1 MRCFCIL
8 CAIVAAAIA
17 LLFALAPSSAM
28 AQTKPVSF
36 INDVAPI
43 LKENCFAC
51 HDAKKRSGK
60 LDMTSFEKF
69 MAGGGSDAPVTAGK
83 PDESFLLEL
92 VSAKGNKRMPP
103 EGKGQPLSKDQIA
116 VIHNWVKEGAKL
128 DAGLNAKAD
137 LVRELRLRWKPPA
150 PPAVYPFPTI
160 VNAVVFTPDNQHLVA
175 GGHHELTIW
184 NIVSGKL
191 EKRIAT
197 RAERAYAMLFLAA
210 GQLVVAGGR
219 PGQEGDLRVY
229 DINGPAKTENAVAVL
244 NGVDDPK
251 VMLKQLLDAD
261 DSVLALALSPDG
273 KKLAAGGCD
282 RVVRVWDVSAG
293 YASAKL
299 EQSIENHA
307 DWVLGLALAADDK
320 HLFSASRDKTAKVW
334 DLAAKESVLT
344 FPDHQAPVYGVAVKA
359 DGKTGF
365 SVGEDKQLRAW
376 NAGGEGKQI
385 RATPGHN
392 DFVLKLI
399 AHPTQPLLLTASA
412 DKTVQ
417 VWNVD
422 SGKAVRTL
430 SGLTDHVFALAVS
443 PDGNLVAAG
452 SYAGE
457 VAVWKLADGATVR
470 QFNASPGYAAK
481 K

>member
-1 MRCFCIL
+1 
-8 CAIVAAAIA
+8 
-17 LLFALAPSSAM
+17 
-28 AQTKPVSF
+28 
-36 INDVAPI
+36 
-43 LKENCFAC
+43 
-51 HDAKKRSGK
+51 
-60 LDMTSFEKF
+60 
-69 MAGGGSDAPVTAGK
+69 
-83 PDESFLLEL
+83 
-92 VSAKGNKRMPP
+92 
-103 EGKGQPLSKDQIA
+103 
-116 VIHNWVKEGAKL
+116 
-128 DAGLNAKAD
+128 
-137 LVRELRLRWKPPA
+137 
-150 PPAVYPFPTI
+150 
-160 VNAVVFTPDNQHLVA
+160 
-175 GGHHELTIW
+175 
-184 NIVSGKL
+184 
-191 EKRIAT
+191 
-197 RAERAYAMLFLAA
+197 
-210 GQLVVAGGR
+210 
-219 PGQEGDLRVY
+219 
-229 DINGPAKTENAVAVL
+229 
-244 NGVDDPK
+244 
-251 VMLKQLLDAD
+251 
-261 DSVLALALSPDG
+261 VLALALSPDG

-334 DLAAKESVLT
+334 DLVAKESVLT
-344 FPDHQAPVYGVAVKA
+344 FPDHQAPVYGVAVKT

-430 SGLTDHVFALAVS
+430 AGLTDHVFALAVS

-457 VAVWKLADGATVR
+457 VAVWKLADGAIVK
-470 QFNASPGYAAK
+470 QFNASPGYVAK

>member
-103 EGKGQPLSKDQIA
+103 EGKGQPLSKEQIA
-116 VIHNWVKEGAKL
+116 VIHNWVKEGAKFDTGL
-128 DAGLNAKAD
+128 DAKAD

-150 PPAVYPFPTI
+150 PPSVYPFPTI

-334 DLAAKESVLT
+334 DLVAKESVLT